1 MVYLKTALKALSKNL
16 IRFTNNDHLGE
27 FHRKLTEELVSFVN
41 SWDNLKKSVE
51 DEYDFENFS
60 LDYRLS
66 FFNEFLEIFLYL
78 SNIIYNLF
86 N

>member
-1 MVYLKTALKALSKNL
+1 
-16 IRFTNNDHLGE
+16 LGE